1 MSSSFK
7 SHKIFYGWWLVAA
20 SFPIA
25 LYVAGAVFYGFTAIF
40 EPIANE
46 MGWGYAQISFAS
58 SIRGLE
64 SGLLAPLIGIM
75 VDRWGPRRLIAMG
88 ALALFLGL
96 SLLSH
101 VNSLAM
107 FYGAFILI
115 AAGLSACAMT
125 VLMTAIANWFH
136 KKIGI
141 ASGIAICGFGFG
153 GLLIPVIVWLVE
165 SWGWRTAVDLLAVGA
180 LVIVLPLSFLFRHK
194 PEQYGYLPDG
204 DKPIQEQ
211 EQARQSMPSA
221 HTLEESVSSRQ
232 ILKTHSFWQLSLAFM
247 CLTIMLSAVVTHVM
261 PYLSSIGI
269 SRTQASLV
277 ATGVPVVSA
286 GGRFVFGWLGDK
298 FDRRKLLAVI
308 LAMMLL
314 GLSCFELAATQ
325 GGWLLVPYIVLF
337 GLGFGGGIGL
347 RPGMVRELFGRS
359 KFGTVFGMLMG
370 TGAFGTVV
378 GPLLAGWAFDSWGSY
393 QHVWFM
399 FSVFAVIAVVLVLY
413 LPSGRGADK

>member
-1 MSSSFK
+1 MFCRLK
-7 SHKIFYGWWLVAA
+7 PHKIFYGWWLVAA

-25 LYVAGAVFYGFTAIF
+25 LYVAGAIFYGFTAIF

-46 MGWGYAQISFAS
+46 MGWSYAQVSFAS
-58 SIRGLE
+58 SLRGLE
-64 SGLLAPLIGIM
+64 SGLLAPLIGIL

-107 FYGAFILI
+107 FYGAFVLI
-115 AAGLSACAMT
+115 SAGMSSCTMT
-125 VLMTAIANWFH
+125 VLMTAVANWFH

-165 SWGWRTAVDLLAVGA
+165 SWGWRMAVNVLAVGA
-180 LVIVLPLSFLFRHK
+180 LVIVLPLSLLFRHK

-204 DKPIQEQ
+204 EELKQEHN
-211 EQARQSMPSA
+211 QAIPSTDA
-221 HTLEESVSSRQ
+221 SEESISSRQ
-232 ILKTHSFWQLSLAFM
+232 LLKTRYFWQLSLAFM
-247 CLTIMLSAVVTHVM
+247 CLTIMLSAVVTHIM

-277 ATGVPVVSA
+277 ATGVPVVSV
-286 GGRFVFGWLGDK
+286 GGRLFFGWIGDK
-298 FDRRKLLAVI
+298 VDRRKLLAVV

-314 GLSCFELAATQ
+314 GLSCFELAATR
-325 GGWLLVPYIVLF
+325 GNWLLVLYMVLF

-359 KFGTVFGMLMG
+359 KFGTVFGMMMG
-370 TGAFGTVV
+370 TGALGTVV

-393 QHVWFM
+393 QNVWFM
-399 FSVFAVIAVVLVLY
+399 FNAFAVIAVVLVLF
-413 LPSGRGADK
+413 LPSAREHTYNR

>member
-1 MSSSFK
+1 MSSSLK
-7 SHKIFYGWWLVAA
+7 PHKIFYGWWLVAA

-46 MGWGYAQISFAS
+46 MGWSYAQVSFAS
-58 SIRGLE
+58 SLRGLE

-75 VDRWGPRRLIAMG
+75 VDRWGPRRLIVVG
-88 ALALFLGL
+88 ALALALGL

-101 VNSLAM
+101 MNSLAM
-107 FYGAFILI
+107 FYGAFVLI
-115 AAGLSACAMT
+115 AVGLSACTMT

-165 SWGWRTAVDLLAVGA
+165 SWGWRTAVDLLALGA
-180 LVIVLPLSFLFRHK
+180 LIIVLPLSFLFRHK

-204 DKPIQEQ
+204 DKLVQEQ
-211 EQARQSMPSA
+211 GEASQSMPSA
-221 HTLEESVSSRQ
+221 DTLKENVSSRQ
-232 ILKTHSFWQLSLAFM
+232 ILRTHSFWQLSLAFM

-261 PYLSSIGI
+261 PYLNSIGI
-269 SRTQASLV
+269 SRAQASLV
-277 ATGVPVVSA
+277 ATGVPLISA
-286 GGRFVFGWLGDK
+286 GGRFVFSWLGDK
-298 FDRRKLLAVI
+298 FDRRKLLAAALTI
-308 LAMMLL
+308 MLL
-314 GLSCFELAATQ
+314 GLSCFELAATR
-325 GGWLLVPYIVLF
+325 GSWLLVPYTVLF
-337 GLGFGGGIGL
+337 GLGFGGGVGL

-378 GPLLAGWAFDSWGSY
+378 GPILAGWAFDSWGSY
-393 QHVWFM
+393 QNVWFM
-399 FSVFAVIAVVLVLY
+399 FNIFAVVAVFMALF
-413 LPSGRGADK
+413 LPSSRYNS

>member
-1 MSSSFK
+1 MFCRLK
-7 SHKIFYGWWLVAA
+7 PHKIFYGWWLVAA

-25 LYVAGAVFYGFTAIF
+25 LYVAGAIFYGFTAIF

-46 MGWGYAQISFAS
+46 MGWSYAQVSFAS
-58 SIRGLE
+58 SLRGLE
-64 SGLLAPLIGIM
+64 SGLLAPLIGIL

-107 FYGAFILI
+107 FYGAFVLI
-115 AAGLSACAMT
+115 SAGMSSCTMT
-125 VLMTAIANWFH
+125 VLMTAVANWFR

-165 SWGWRTAVDLLAVGA
+165 SWGWRMAVNVLAVGA
-180 LVIVLPLSFLFRHK
+180 LVIVLPLSLLFRHK

-204 DKPIQEQ
+204 EELKQEHN
-211 EQARQSMPSA
+211 QAIPSTDA
-221 HTLEESVSSRQ
+221 SEESVSSRQ
-232 ILKTHSFWQLSLAFM
+232 LLKTRYFWQLSLAFM
-247 CLTIMLSAVVTHVM
+247 CLTIMLSAVVTHIM

-277 ATGVPVVSA
+277 ATGVPVVSV
-286 GGRFVFGWLGDK
+286 GGRLFFGWIGDK
-298 FDRRKLLAVI
+298 VDRRKLLAVV

-314 GLSCFELAATQ
+314 GLSCFELAATR
-325 GGWLLVPYIVLF
+325 GNWLLVLYMVLF

-359 KFGTVFGMLMG
+359 KFGTVFGMMMG
-370 TGAFGTVV
+370 TGALGTVV

-393 QHVWFM
+393 QNVWFM
-399 FSVFAVIAVVLVLY
+399 FNAFAVIAVVLVLF
-413 LPSGRGADK
+413 LPSAREHTYNR

>member
-1 MSSSFK
+1 MFCNLK
-7 SHKIFYGWWLVAA
+7 PRKIYYGWWLVAA

-46 MGWGYAQISFAS
+46 MGWSYAQVSFAS

-64 SGLLAPLIGIM
+64 SGLLAPLIGIL

-96 SLLSH
+96 SLLSRM
-101 VNSLAM
+101 NSLAM
-107 FYGAFILI
+107 FYGAFVLI
-115 AAGLSACAMT
+115 AVGLSSCTMT
-125 VLMTAIANWFH
+125 VLMTAVANWFH

-165 SWGWRTAVDLLAVGA
+165 CWGWRMAVNLLAVGA
-180 LVIVLPLSFLFRHK
+180 LIIVLPLSLLFRHK

-204 DKPIQEQ
+204 EKLNE
-211 EQARQSMPSA
+211 EHGQANQALHSSDV
-221 HTLEESVSSRQ
+221 LEESIGSRQ
-232 ILKTHSFWQLSLAFM
+232 VLKTRSFWQLSLAFM

-286 GGRFVFGWLGDK
+286 GGRLVFGWLGDK
-298 FDRRKLLAVI
+298 VERRKLLAVV

-314 GLSCFELAATQ
+314 GLFCFEFAATR
-325 GGWLLVPYIVLF
+325 GNWLLVPYVALF
-337 GLGFGGGIGL
+337 GLGFGGGVGL
-347 RPGMVRELFGRS
+347 RPGMVRELFGRN
-359 KFGTVFGMLMG
+359 KFGTVFGMMMG
-370 TGAFGTVV
+370 TGALGTVI

-399 FSVFAVIAVVLVLY
+399 FNAFAVIAVVLVLY
-413 LPSGRGADK
+413 LPSGQGADK

>member
-1 MSSSFK
+1 MFCRLK
-7 SHKIFYGWWLVAA
+7 PHKIFYGWWLVAA

-25 LYVAGAVFYGFTAIF
+25 LYVAGAIFYGFTAIF

-46 MGWGYAQISFAS
+46 MGWSYAQVSFAS
-58 SIRGLE
+58 SLRGLE
-64 SGLLAPLIGIM
+64 SGLLAPLIGIL

-107 FYGAFILI
+107 FYGAFVLI
-115 AAGLSACAMT
+115 SAGMSSCTMT
-125 VLMTAIANWFH
+125 VLMTAVANWFH

-165 SWGWRTAVDLLAVGA
+165 SWGWRMAVNVLAVGA
-180 LVIVLPLSFLFRHK
+180 LVIVLPLSLLFRHK

-204 DKPIQEQ
+204 EELKQEHN
-211 EQARQSMPSA
+211 QAIPSTDA
-221 HTLEESVSSRQ
+221 SEESISSRQ
-232 ILKTHSFWQLSLAFM
+232 LLKTRYFWQLSLAFM
-247 CLTIMLSAVVTHVM
+247 CLTIMLSAVVTHIM

-269 SRTQASLV
+269 SKTQASLV
-277 ATGVPVVSA
+277 ATGVPVVSV
-286 GGRFVFGWLGDK
+286 GGRLFFGWIGDK
-298 FDRRKLLAVI
+298 VDRRKLLAVV

-314 GLSCFELAATQ
+314 GLSCFELAATR
-325 GGWLLVPYIVLF
+325 GNWLLVLYMVLF

-359 KFGTVFGMLMG
+359 KFGTVFGMMMG
-370 TGAFGTVV
+370 TGALGTVV

-393 QHVWFM
+393 QNVWFM
-399 FSVFAVIAVVLVLY
+399 FNAFAVIAVVLVLF
-413 LPSGRGADK
+413 LPSAREHTYNR

>member
-1 MSSSFK
+1 MVCRLK
-7 SHKIFYGWWLVAA
+7 PHKIFYGWWLVAA
-20 SFPIA
+20 SFLIA

-46 MGWGYAQISFAS
+46 MGWSYAQVSFAS
-58 SIRGLE
+58 SLRGLE
-64 SGLLAPLIGIM
+64 AGLLAPLIGIL

-107 FYGAFILI
+107 FYGSFVLI
-115 AAGLSACAMT
+115 SAGMSSCTMT
-125 VLMTAIANWFH
+125 VLMTAVANWFR

-165 SWGWRTAVDLLAVGA
+165 SWGWRMAVNVLAVGA
-180 LVIVLPLSFLFRHK
+180 LVIVLPLSLLFRHK

-204 DKPIQEQ
+204 EELKQEHN
-211 EQARQSMPSA
+211 QAILSTDAS
-221 HTLEESVSSRQ
+221 EESISSRQ
-232 ILKTHSFWQLSLAFM
+232 LLKTRYFWQLSLAFM
-247 CLTIMLSAVVTHVM
+247 CLTIMLSAVVTHIM

-286 GGRFVFGWLGDK
+286 GGRLLFGWMGDK
-298 FDRRKLLAVI
+298 IDRGKLLVVV
-308 LAMMLL
+308 LVMMLL
-314 GLSCFELAATQ
+314 GLSCFELAATR
-325 GGWLLVPYIVLF
+325 GNWLLVLYMVLF

-359 KFGTVFGMLMG
+359 KFGTVFGMMMG
-370 TGAFGTVV
+370 TGALGTVV

-393 QHVWFM
+393 QNVWFM
-399 FSVFAVIAVVLVLY
+399 FNAFAVIAVVLVLF
-413 LPSGRGADK
+413 LPSAREHTYNR

>member
-1 MSSSFK
+1 MFCSLK
-7 SHKIFYGWWLVAA
+7 PRKIYYGWWIVAA

-25 LYVAGAVFYGFTAIF
+25 LYVAGAIFYGFTAIF

-46 MGWGYAQISFAS
+46 MGWSYAQVSFAS

-64 SGLLAPLIGIM
+64 SGLLAPLIGIL

-96 SLLSH
+96 LLLSR

-107 FYGAFILI
+107 FYGAFVLI
-115 AAGLSACAMT
+115 AAGLSSCTMT
-125 VLMTAIANWFH
+125 VLMTAVANWFR

-165 SWGWRTAVDLLAVGA
+165 SWGWRMAVNLLAVGA
-180 LVIVLPLSFLFRHK
+180 LIIVLPLSLLFRHK

-204 DKPIQEQ
+204 EKLKEDD
-211 EQARQSMPSA
+211 EQANQALISSNVPEMNTSIRQVLR
-221 HTLEESVSSRQ
+221 TR
-232 ILKTHSFWQLSLAFM
+232 SFWQLSLAFM

-269 SRTQASLV
+269 SRAQASLV

-286 GGRFVFGWLGDK
+286 GGRLFFGWMGDK
-298 FDRRKLLAVI
+298 IERRKLLAVV

-325 GGWLLVPYIVLF
+325 GSWLLIPYIALF
-337 GLGFGGGIGL
+337 GLGFGGGVGL
-347 RPGMVRELFGRS
+347 RPGMVRELFGIS
-359 KFGTVFGMLMG
+359 KFGTVFGMMMG
-370 TGAFGTVV
+370 TGALGTVA

-399 FSVFAVIAVVLVLY
+399 FTAFAIIAVVLALI
-413 LPSGRGADK
+413 LPSTREYE